1 MWNPFKKRKPE
12 LYNKCNILPIH
23 NFNEVSNG
31 DLSYMKIDR
40 NDNVPIAELE
50 NAWLSIIDEY
60 FVLSKNIQ
68 GIENLKRKS
77 VLIRLEKKMQVYEAV
92 KICLNRNVNVDEIM
106 TQYGINAVDLPQYMA
121 LIKYDI
127 DDLNSMLKKTDTKG
141 ENEFDKMFAIA
152 LKSGFQ
158 INRFTTTVSEWI
170 QIIKIIEEQNKQNKN
185 DGTGI

>member
-1 MWNPFKKRKPE
+1 M
-12 LYNKCNILPIH
+12 PIH
-23 NFNEVSNG
+23 SFNEVSNG
-31 DLSYMKIDR
+31 DLNYMKIDR

-68 GIENLKRKS
+68 GIENIKKKS
-77 VLIRLEKKMQVYEAV
+77 VLNLLEKKMQVYEV
-92 KICLNRNVNVDEIM
+92 IKFCLEKNENVDEAM
-106 TQYGINAVDLPQYMA
+106 KQYGINAIDLPQYMA

-127 DDLNSMLKKTDTKG
+127 DDLNSILQKTDTQG
-141 ENEFDKMFAIA
+141 DNEFDRTFAIV

-170 QIIKIIEEQNKQNKN
+170 AILNIIEEQNKLSKKENN
-185 DGTGI
+185 